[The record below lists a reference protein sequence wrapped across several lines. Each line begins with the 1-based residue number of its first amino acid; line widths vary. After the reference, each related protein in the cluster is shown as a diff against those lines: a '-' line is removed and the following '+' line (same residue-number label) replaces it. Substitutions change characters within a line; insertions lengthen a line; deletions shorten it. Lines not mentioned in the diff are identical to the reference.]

1 MDNIVA
7 PEIEPAE
14 KFKILCGLGRL
25 RHHQQFMVLTDR
37 NNFIVIRNNDII
49 TSIVF
54 PKNLIFRGKRIY
66 YSGS

>member
-7 PEIEPAE
+7 DVLFD
-14 KFKILCGLGRL
+14 KY
-25 RHHQQFMVLTDR
+25 HQQFMVLTDR

-66 YSGS
+66 YPGS